1 MLTRAEKTEALA
13 LLAATYPNAKPALE
27 FSSPFEL
34 LVATILSAQCTDV
47 MVNQCTRVLFP
58 IANTP
63 EQFAAM
69 TEEELF
75 PYIKSCGFYRM
86 KGKHILETARI
97 LVAQYGGEVPAD
109 LDKLQTLPGVGRKTA
124 NVVGSNAF
132 GIPAIAVDTHV
143 FRVSNRIGLAHASNV
158 EKTEEQLQKAIPREN
173 WTAAHHWLI
182 YHGRQ
187 ICDARKPKCEICP
200 LSHLCEYRQASLK
213 AATKPTSKTTK
224 QNTAKQKD

>member
-1 MLTRAEKTEALA
+1 MLTKSQKSEALA
-13 LLAATYPNAKPALE
+13 LLAAAYPNAKPALE
-27 FSSPFEL
+27 FGSPFEL

-47 MVNQCTRVLFP
+47 MVNKCTRVLFP

-63 EQFAAM
+63 AQFAAM
-69 TEEELF
+69 TEEELY

-86 KGKHILETARI
+86 KGQHILEASRI

-109 LDKLQTLPGVGRKTA
+109 LEKLQSLPGVGRKTA

-158 EKTEEQLQKAIPREN
+158 EKTEEQLQQAIPKED
-173 WTAAHHWLI
+173 WSIAHHWLI

-187 ICDARKPKCEICP
+187 VCSSQKPKCEICT
-200 LSHLCEYRQASLK
+200 LSHLCEYYQSGLK
-213 AATKPTSKTTK
+213 AAAKPGAGSSAPKNSKK
-224 QNTAKQKD
+224 KD

>member
-1 MLTRAEKTEALA
+1 MLTRAEKAEALA
-13 LLAATYPNAKPALE
+13 ILAATYPNAKPALE
-27 FSSPFEL
+27 FGSPFEL

-58 IANTP
+58 VANTP

-97 LVAQYGGEVPAD
+97 LVAQYDGEVPAD

-143 FRVSNRIGLAHASNV
+143 FRVSNRIGLVKANNV

-173 WTAAHHWLI
+173 WSAAHHWLI

-200 LSHLCEYRQASLK
+200 LSHLCEYRQNTLK
-213 AATKPTSKTTK
+213 SAVKPSVEKAK
-224 QNTAKQKD
+224 QHTAKQKD